1 MFQYFFPEWRWN
13 KMNKRLLISL
23 YVVVVI
29 ALSPVNVLAQS
40 QIVDIVFCTGV
51 EHRQPIGIF
60 NPPGHCE
67 RLDSAQLAIPV
78 IDSKMYRTVYLWT
91 RVKAEE
97 VQVMRH
103 TWYKDGIEFKQ
114 TRTEYSWIDKVLKF
128 VGDIKIGLGWKKV
141 ASIDLTIKASSSY
154 RTWSKKEIDPI
165 VHKGDWKV
173 VITPASDPSNIL
185 CVAKFKIK

>member
-1 MFQYFFPEWRWN
+1 
-13 KMNKRLLISL
+13 MNKRLLISL

-40 QIVDIVFCTGV
+40 QIIDVVLCAGV
-51 EHRQPIGIF
+51 EHRQPIHKF
-60 NPPGHCE
+60 DPPGYCE
-67 RLDSAQLAIPV
+67 RLDSDQFAIPV

-103 TWYKDGIEFKQ
+103 TWYKDGIEFKA

-128 VGDIKIGLGWKKV
+128 LGDIKIGLGWKNV
-141 ASIDLTIKASSSY
+141 ASVDLKIETSSSY

-173 VITPASDPSNIL
+173 EITPASDPYNIL
-185 CVAKFKIK
+185 CVVKFKIK